1 MAGLRWHCAL
11 PSVCV
16 WYTVRVHVACM
27 PRKSKMQNVRSLQ
40 SGASASLFVLTCA
53 RARRIFRI
61 KSLNSRHSTVLS
73 KIQAFVWSRGRSCR
87 SRKVPSLIFR
97 NSVRLPG
104 RILRCGGALDY
115 AVQLAR
121 RKAHWASKT
130 QERPRGARNA
140 PGAPPP
146 LHSLVT

>member
-16 WYTVRVHVACM
+16 WYTVRVRVACM

-53 RARRIFRI
+53 RARRICRI
-61 KSLNSRHSTVLS
+61 KSLNSRHNTVLS
-73 KIQAFVWSRGRSCR
+73 SIQAFVRSRGRSHR

-97 NSVRLPG
+97 KTVRL
-104 RILRCGGALDY
+104 LGASY
-115 AVQLAR
+115 VVTEM
-121 RKAHWASKT
+121 S
-130 QERPRGARNA
+130 GARETCA
-140 PGAPPP
+140 GLAISP
-146 LHSLVT
+146 